1 MYGGHSLFQ
10 DFRGCSPGRTQAV
23 PVALSA
29 FTDQVARHSEIEA
42 SGETC
47 GCAGHQDLRVGLR
60 GVSAS
65 QFQ

>member
-1 MYGGHSLFQ
+1 VVIPSFKISV
-10 DFRGCSPGRTQAV
+10 DAAPGRTQAV

-29 FTDQVARHSEIEA
+29 FPDQVVRHSEIEA

-47 GCAGHQDLRVGLR
+47 ERAGHQDLRVGLR